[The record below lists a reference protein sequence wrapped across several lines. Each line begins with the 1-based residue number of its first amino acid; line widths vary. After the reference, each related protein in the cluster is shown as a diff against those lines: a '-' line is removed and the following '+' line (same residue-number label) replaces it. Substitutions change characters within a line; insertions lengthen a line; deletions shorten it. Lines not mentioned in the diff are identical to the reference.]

1 MTQSTSNLQYF
12 LAISKE
18 NMLEEMSDSLL
29 MYNLMGAN
37 IFETTKEWES
47 KGVKTCEKEYISNY
61 WFLGRYM
68 SMRWSVFDW
77 MRVRFL
83 IGKYKGLASLIW
95 RENYKV
101 WDSIWWIIPILV
113 VMFNIP

>member
-37 IFETTKEWES
+37 IFETTKE
-47 KGVKTCEKEYISNY
+47 
-61 WFLGRYM
+61 
-68 SMRWSVFDW
+68 
-77 MRVRFL
+77 
-83 IGKYKGLASLIW
+83 
-95 RENYKV
+95 
-101 WDSIWWIIPILV
+101 
-113 VMFNIP
+113 